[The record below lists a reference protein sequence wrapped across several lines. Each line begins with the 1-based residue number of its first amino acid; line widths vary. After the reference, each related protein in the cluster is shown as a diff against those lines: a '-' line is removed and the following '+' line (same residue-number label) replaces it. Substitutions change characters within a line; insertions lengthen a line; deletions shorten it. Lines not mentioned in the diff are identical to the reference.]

1 MDTEA
6 GKTYDSRS
14 QNPGSRE
21 WGLLP
26 RSGTAEVY
34 EYPGCDDGR
43 VIADVVRLDKGHTEG
58 FEPNIMDTIVSM
70 MVSASGGKIQG
81 N

>member
-1 MDTEA
+1 
-6 GKTYDSRS
+6 
-14 QNPGSRE
+14 
-21 WGLLP
+21 
-26 RSGTAEVY
+26 
-34 EYPGCDDGR
+34 
-43 VIADVVRLDKGHTEG
+43 VIADIVRLYKGHTEG